1 MSNKAAFDELKPQIT
16 QIKQVELPTMPM
28 DVYNQQAENLAIW
41 AREDLSELQAR
52 GLTPELLDDLEK
64 RTDASRYAQGIWF
77 KERHARQEA
86 EMEWREQSPAAYKLR
101 DRLIDEFEFAFYQKP
116 SLLARVDE
124 VKKGT
129 GHADM
134 IQDLTNL
141 ALLGKDNQAL
151 LEDINTDVALLDTAL
166 ATSDAMATLLAMANG
181 EKAEDNATKHMRDQ
195 AYTYL
200 KEVVD
205 EVRRYGRFVFRQNKA
220 RLVGYQNSYKK
231 AHS

>member
-1 MSNKAAFDELKPQIT
+1 MSNKAAFDELQPQINKVDWV
-16 QIKQVELPTMPM
+16 QLPTMPM

-41 AREDLSELQAR
+41 AKEDLTELQAR
-52 GLTPELLDDLEK
+52 GMAPEMLDDLLK
-64 RTDASRYAQGIWF
+64 RTDASRYAQGLWF
-77 KERHARQEA
+77 KERHARQDA
-86 EMEWREQSPAAYKLR
+86 ETDWRTLSPAAYALR
-101 DRLIDEFEFAFYQKP
+101 DRLIDECEFAFYQKP
-116 SLLARVDE
+116 SLLSRIDE

-141 ALLGKDNQAL
+141 ALLGKNNQAL
-151 LEDINTDVALLDTAL
+151 LEATHTDVSLLDTAL
-166 ATSDAMATLLAMANG
+166 ETSDAMANLLAMANG
-181 EKAEDNATKHMRDQ
+181 EKVEDNISKRMRDQ

-200 KEVVD
+200 KELVD
-205 EVRRYGRFVFRQNKA
+205 EVRRYGRFIFRNNKA